1 MRKLYF
7 VVFVKI
13 LFMSAF
19 FGQGTI
25 KEYENASKFMG
36 YNLSKLYYNQ
46 FVTPNWIE
54 GSSSFS
60 YVMNTRKGKE
70 YFLVN
75 AKTKSQNNA
84 FSQEEFTQILNLK
97 LKSDYTAYDLP
108 MSDVYFDAS
117 LKSFTFSI
125 DTIDYRYDLK
135 LKTVNVELIKK
146 EDLINSILSPDSSK
160 LLIWVN
166 HNLILKDLKTN
177 KSVDLTSDGSELNG
191 YGSVGDWYEVIDQ
204 TNGEKYTYILE
215 AYWSSD
221 SKRIIIPKFNRSKTL
236 YMNLIQWEPEEGLR
250 PHLKS
255 YERAMPGDTDLTTA
269 TYCVIDVSNG
279 KITEIDIPSSP
290 EFLGTYVYWSENGSK
305 AYKID
310 YERGYTERR
319 IIEINP
325 TTGKT
330 RIIVDEIAST
340 SVDVAMEFFQEISKT
355 NEFIWMSEQDGWN
368 HLFLYDLTSGKMKNL
383 ITKGDFVVRSVEWID
398 EVNRKVYFM
407 AGGVNPNEDPY
418 FKKLYVVNFDGSGF
432 KLLSTENAD
441 HTVSISKDHLSFVD
455 NFSRIDQPNTAI
467 FKKLKDGS
475 EILFIAKGDID
486 DLLKLG
492 WSAPE
497 SFKVKGRD
505 GKTDIYG
512 VIYKPFNF
520 DPTKKHPV
528 IDGTYSGPHT
538 IRSPKTF
545 RKALINDDVPLAQL
559 GFIVMNIDGLGS
571 AFRSKEFKNHS
582 WENLGDTG
590 AEDHIIA
597 IKEMAKKYSYIDTSR
612 VGIYG
617 HSAGGYVAVRAL
629 ITHPEFYK
637 VSVSSAGCHDLKID
651 KVWWPEHHMG
661 VVGPHY
667 DEQSNIVNAAK
678 IQGKLLLVHG
688 DLDNNVNPVAS
699 LRLAAEMIENNKD
712 FDLLIVP
719 GHDHYTLYNDKYF
732 IRRRWDFFVDNLIGV
747 EPPREFLI
755 K

>member
-1 MRKLYF
+1 M
-7 VVFVKI
+7 
-13 LFMSAF
+13 
-19 FGQGTI
+19 
-25 KEYENASKFMG
+25 
-36 YNLSKLYYNQ
+36 
-46 FVTPNWIE
+46 
-54 GSSSFS
+54 
-60 YVMNTRKGKE
+60 
-70 YFLVN
+70 
-75 AKTKSQNNA
+75 
-84 FSQEEFTQILNLK
+84 
-97 LKSDYTAYDLP
+97 
-108 MSDVYFDAS
+108 
-117 LKSFTFSI
+117 
-125 DTIDYRYDLK
+125 
-135 LKTVNVELIKK
+135 
-146 EDLINSILSPDSSK
+146 
-160 LLIWVN
+160 
-166 HNLILKDLKTN
+166 
-177 KSVDLTSDGSELNG
+177 
-191 YGSVGDWYEVIDQ
+191 
-204 TNGEKYTYILE
+204 
-215 AYWSSD
+215 
-221 SKRIIIPKFNRSKTL
+221 
-236 YMNLIQWEPEEGLR
+236 
-250 PHLKS
+250 
-255 YERAMPGDTDLTTA
+255 
-269 TYCVIDVSNG
+269 
-279 KITEIDIPSSP
+279 
-290 EFLGTYVYWSENGSK
+290 
-305 AYKID
+305 
-310 YERGYTERR
+310 
-319 IIEINP
+319 
-325 TTGKT
+325 
-330 RIIVDEIAST
+330 
-340 SVDVAMEFFQEISKT
+340 
-355 NEFIWMSEQDGWN
+355 
-368 HLFLYDLTSGKMKNL
+368 
-383 ITKGDFVVRSVEWID
+383 
-398 EVNRKVYFM
+398 
-407 AGGVNPNEDPY
+407 
-418 FKKLYVVNFDGSGF
+418 
-432 KLLSTENAD
+432 
-441 HTVSISKDHLSFVD
+441 
-455 NFSRIDQPNTAI
+455 
-467 FKKLKDGS
+467 KDGS

-497 SFKVKGRD
+497 FFKVKGRD

-582 WENLGDTG
+582 WENWGDTG
-590 AEDHIIA
+590 AEDHIIG

-719 GHDHYTLYNDKYF
+719 GHDHYTLYNCKCF
-732 IRRRWDFFVDNLIGV
+732 IRRRWDFFVDNLICV
-747 EPPREFLI
+747 EPPKEFLI